1 MTTYVEYKFCERGF
15 DSELRHGSPTGAD
28 AKHGISAVLL
38 ADAAIGVDDTA
49 TQPSNARVLGLTR
62 LTVVL
67 LHFSPVEILFADSC
81 HAVHWSGEK

>member
-28 AKHGISAVLL
+28 AKHGISSVLL
-38 ADAAIGVDDTA
+38 ADAATDVDDTA
-49 TQPSNARVLGLTR
+49 TQPSDAGVLGLTR

-67 LHFSPVEILFADSC
+67 LHFSPVEILLAGSC
-81 HAVHWSGEK
+81 HAVH